1 MNFEISVLAVE
12 MKVTKKSCASLF
24 SAKMERMKE
33 KKKIIAVELR
43 CKQFVDR
50 AEQTDVYHELKKKSL
65 FFFLSLTIVH
75 VIIPKYNLGNNCNC
89 VRADQWRGG
98 SSRKK

>member
-1 MNFEISVLAVE
+1 MNFGISPLAVE
-12 MKVTKKSCASLF
+12 MKVKKNCASF
-24 SAKMERMKE
+24 YSAKMERMKE

-50 AEQTDVYHELKKKSL
+50 AEQTDVYHEFKKNP
-65 FFFLSLTIVH
+65 FFSFRLLSIVH

-89 VRADQWRGG
+89 VRDDQWRGS